1 MKTNDFDY
9 ELPESYIAQSPAIPR
24 DSCKLLTLNKNGQI
38 EHNIF
43 RDIGKFLQAGD
54 LLVVNE
60 TRVLPARL
68 FGQKQTGAKVETLL
82 LDKVKNAPDSADEQT
97 WNCMV
102 RPGKRLKI
110 GAIIEYFD
118 NVGVPP
124 SGADS
129 DIGEHLDELPNN
141 IDEHPDCAD
150 SGADEHLANKT
161 PILQGEVI
169 GIDESNGSRSIHFTL
184 PAQTKQAQAQNQQA
198 QAQQQ
203 EAQVQNEQGQHQQ
216 NLYPKSVDE
225 AIHRIGHTPLPPYI
239 KNYAGDEEL
248 YQTVYAKNEN
258 SAAAPTAG
266 LHFTESLIEQLKASG
281 VRFANVDLEVGLD
294 TFRLVEEDDPKDHA
308 MHTEL
313 YSVPAATVDAIKE
326 TKRAGKR
333 VIAVGTTSVRS
344 LESAA
349 RSGQLESCTRQAT
362 DLFILP
368 GYEFKVV
375 DAIITNFHVPRST
388 LMMLVSAFSG
398 RENIMNAYECA
409 KKEGYRFFSFGDAM
423 LLL

>member
-9 ELPESYIAQSPAIPR
+9 ELPARYIAQTPAIPR
-24 DSCKLLTLNKNGQI
+24 DSCKLLTLHKDGRI
-38 EHNIF
+38 EHDIF

-82 LDKVKNAPDSADEQT
+82 LDKVAGAPDNASEQI

-110 GAIIEYFD
+110 GAIIEYF
-118 NVGVPP
+118 
-124 SGADS
+124 
-129 DIGEHLDELPNN
+129 GEHPTNIANN
-141 IDEHPDCAD
+141 AHGEHHTCA
-150 SGADEHLANKT
+150 T

-169 GIDESNGSRSIHFTL
+169 GIDESNGSRSIRFTL
-184 PAQTKQAQAQNQQA
+184 PAHLEDASKSAQGLQEL
-198 QAQQQ
+198 Q
-203 EAQVQNEQGQHQQ
+203 EAPDPRIQGLQETLGSRIQATQEPQGSQNSQTPQV
-216 NLYPKSVDE
+216 KSVDE

-239 KNYAGDEEL
+239 KDYAGDEEL

-266 LHFTESLIEQLKASG
+266 LHFTTDLIEELKSAG
-281 VRFANVDLEVGLD
+281 IRFANVDLEVGLD

-313 YSVPAATVDAIKE
+313 YSVPETTVAAIKE

-349 RSGQLESCTRQAT
+349 RSGKLEPCTRKAT